1 MHLYESIYIIRPSLP
16 DDDTNQLIEKIKGLL
31 EKAGAA
37 VLIVEN
43 WGKKKLAYEIKRE
56 RRGTFVYLH
65 FKAAGNVVGELEHA
79 YRLEDSVLK
88 FLTVRLEHP
97 PAPKLAVAPPAPM
110 GQAQPREFERDRV

>member
-1 MHLYESIYIIRPSLP
+1 LYESIFIIRPSLS
-16 DDDTNQLIEKIKGLL
+16 DDDTNKLIEKMKGLI
-31 EKAGAA
+31 EKAGATL
-37 VLIVEN
+37 LILEN

-56 RRGTFVYLH
+56 HRGTFVYLH

-97 PAPKLAVAPPAPM
+97 PAPKPAAAPPTAV
-110 GQAQPREFERDRV
+110 GQAPQPREFERDRV

>member
-1 MHLYESIYIIRPSLP
+1 MQLYESIYIIRPSLP

-37 VLIVEN
+37 VLILEN

-97 PAPKLAVAPPAPM
+97 PAPKLAAAAPAPM

>member
-1 MHLYESIYIIRPSLP
+1 MHLYESIFIIRPSLS
-16 DDDTNQLIEKIKGLL
+16 DDDTNKLIEKMKGLL
-31 EKAGAA
+31 EKAGAP
-37 VLIVEN
+37 VLILEN

-56 RRGTFVYLH
+56 HRGTFVYMH

-79 YRLEDSVLK
+79 YRLEDTVLK

-97 PAPKLAVAPPAPM
+97 PAPKPAVAPSPSM

>member
-1 MHLYESIYIIRPSLP
+1 MHLYESIFIIRPSLS
-16 DDDTNQLIEKIKGLL
+16 DDDTNKLIEKIKGLL
-31 EKAGAA
+31 EKAGAP
-37 VLIVEN
+37 VLILEN

-56 RRGTFVYLH
+56 HRGTFVYMH

-79 YRLEDSVLK
+79 YRLEDTVLK

-97 PAPKLAVAPPAPM
+97 PAPKPAVAPPPSM

>member
-1 MHLYESIYIIRPSLP
+1 MHLYETIFIIRPSLS
-16 DDDTNQLIEKIKGLL
+16 DDDTNQLIEKVKGLL
-31 EKAGAA
+31 EKAGAT
-37 VLIVEN
+37 LEIVEN

-65 FKAAGNVVGELEHA
+65 FKAPGNVVGELEHA

-97 PAPKLAVAPPAPM
+97 PAAKPEAVPPSAM
-110 GQAQPREFERDRV
+110 GQPQPREFERDRV

>member
-1 MHLYESIYIIRPSLP
+1 MQLYESIFIIRPSLS
-16 DDDTNQLIEKIKGLL
+16 DDETNQLIEKMKGLL

-37 VLIVEN
+37 PEIVEN

-56 RRGTFVYLH
+56 RRGTFVYFH

-79 YRLEDSVLK
+79 YRLEDAVLK

-97 PAPKLAVAPPAPM
+97 PAPKAAPAAVPAGQAPPQGAR
-110 GQAQPREFERDRV
+110 A

>member
-1 MHLYESIYIIRPSLP
+1 MQLYESIFIIRPSLP

-56 RRGTFVYLH
+56 RRGTFVYMH

-97 PAPKLAVAPPAPM
+97 PAPKLAAAPPPPM
-110 GQAQPREFERDRV
+110 GQVQPREFERDRV

>member
-1 MHLYESIYIIRPSLP
+1 MQLYESIFIIRPSLT
-16 DDDTNQLIEKIKGLL
+16 DDDTNKLIEKMKGLI
-31 EKAGAA
+31 EKAGATL
-37 VLIVEN
+37 LILEN

-65 FKAAGNVVGELEHA
+65 FKAAGNVVGELEHS

-97 PAPKLAVAPPAPM
+97 PTPKPAVAPPM
-110 GQAQPREFERDRV
+110 GQAQPQP

>member
-1 MHLYESIYIIRPSLP
+1 MQLYESIFIIRPSLS
-16 DDDTNQLIEKIKGLL
+16 DDDTNKLIEKMKGLL
-31 EKAGAA
+31 EKAGAPL
-37 VLIVEN
+37 LILEN

-97 PAPKLAVAPPAPM
+97 PAPKPAAAPM